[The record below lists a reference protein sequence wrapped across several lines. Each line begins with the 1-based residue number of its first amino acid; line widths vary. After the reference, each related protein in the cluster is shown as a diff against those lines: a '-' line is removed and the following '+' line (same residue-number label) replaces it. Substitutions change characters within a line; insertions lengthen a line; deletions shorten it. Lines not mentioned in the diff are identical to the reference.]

1 MHVFSQLLIASKNS
15 SQPLVAFPILDPVFK
30 CKPYTWPPS
39 LWKKFLFSLP
49 KELRNQM
56 KALLN
61 IENEEYE
68 YFIWYLVRFLNTVNK
83 NPVKIRNVDT
93 ELEK

>member
-1 MHVFSQLLIASKNS
+1 
-15 SQPLVAFPILDPVFK
+15 
-30 CKPYTWPPS
+30 
-39 LWKKFLFSLP
+39 
-49 KELRNQM
+49 M

-61 IENEEYE
+61 IQNEEYE
-68 YFIWYLVRFLNTVNK
+68 YFIWYLVRFLDTVNK